1 MSLVRRRQGGDGGR
15 VHRVHHAGGDSADVG
30 VALHEEVFQA
40 SVLLHQRDQ
49 GDEPGAERVEEG
61 GGVRAFF
68 YRCYPVVEG
77 VEQQTLIL
85 PWLFVVVVYLF
96 CARGALGELS

>member
-68 YRCYPVVEG
+68 IAAIQLLKV
-77 VEQQTLIL
+77 
-85 PWLFVVVVYLF
+85 
-96 CARGALGELS
+96 LSNRVAPCPES